1 MSGCK
6 KIRLVCLGNKE
17 DLEIM
22 FSGVTC
28 TNASAM
34 APGTNEGLDG
44 ANSDN
49 DDVEEVTHFAD
60 YDKQVRKGSSAH
72 KSPIK
77 KTKKNFRDMQF
88 KRLVD
93 CFVEKRVQ
101 ASISQHLRIMM

>member
-1 MSGCK
+1 
-6 KIRLVCLGNKE
+6 
-17 DLEIM
+17 
-22 FSGVTC
+22 
-28 TNASAM
+28 M

-77 KTKKNFRDMQF
+77 KQRRILETCSSSVLLIALWK
-88 KRLVD
+88 
-93 CFVEKRVQ
+93 KRVQ
-101 ASISQHLRIMM
+101 ASIPQHLRIMM